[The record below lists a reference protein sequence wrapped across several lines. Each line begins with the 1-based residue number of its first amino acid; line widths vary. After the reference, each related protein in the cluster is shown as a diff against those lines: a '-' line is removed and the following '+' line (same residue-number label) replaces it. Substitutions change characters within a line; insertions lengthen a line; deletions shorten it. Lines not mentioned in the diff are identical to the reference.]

1 MHGILV
7 IDKPQGLTSHTV
19 VQRVR
24 HTCKVKRVGH
34 AGTLDPLAT
43 GLLIIGVGKCTRLIE
58 YLVASEKSYRATFVL
73 GKVTDSQ
80 DITGEVISEDCVAH
94 ITADMIHQTCAA
106 FVGTIE
112 QVPPMF
118 SALKQNGVPLYRL
131 ARQGVEVERQKRSI
145 TISRLNVEHIDADQ
159 VTIAVDCS
167 KGTYIRTLCHDIG
180 QQLGCGACMTSLR
193 RIRSGCFDESMAIG
207 MDALADGDFQL
218 LPATAALQTMIH
230 LNVATSGR
238 ERLMHGIPPFITD
251 LVDASMLQDADQVAL
266 YFDDKLLAIASYDP
280 EHQLDER
287 GDFKLVKVFPDG
299 I

>member
-7 IDKPQGLTSHTV
+7 IDKPQGITSHTV

-24 HTCKVKRVGH
+24 HACKVKRVGH

-43 GLLIIGVGKCTRLIE
+43 GLLIIGIGKCTRLIE
-58 YLVASEKSYRATFVL
+58 YLVSSEKSYRATFVL

-80 DITGEVISEDCVAH
+80 DITGEVVSEGCAAH

-106 FVGTIE
+106 FVGDIE

-131 ARQGVEVERQKRSI
+131 ARKGVEVERQKRQI
-145 TISRLNVEHIDADQ
+145 NISRLAVEHIVDDQ
-159 VTIAVDCS
+159 VTIRVDCS

-193 RIRSGCFDESMAIG
+193 RIRSGCFDESMAIS

-218 LPATAALQTMIH
+218 LSATAALQTMVN
-230 LNVATSGR
+230 LKVTANGR
-238 ERLMHGIPPFITD
+238 DRLLHGIPP
-251 LVDASMLQDADQVAL
+251 LVGDIAEESSLEDAEQAAF
-266 YFDDKLLAIASYDP
+266 YYEDKLLAIASYDP
-280 EHQLDER
+280 EHKFDER
-287 GDFKLVKVFPDG
+287 GDFKLVKVFPEG

>member
-1 MHGILV
+1 MHGLLV

-24 HTCKVKRVGH
+24 HVCKVKRVGH

-43 GLLIIGVGKCTRLIE
+43 GLLVIGIGKCTRLIE
-58 YLVASEKSYRATFVL
+58 YLVASEKGYQATFIL

-80 DITGEVISEDCVAH
+80 DITGAVISEDCAAH
-94 ITADMIHQTCAA
+94 VTAEMIRQACAD
-106 FVGTIE
+106 FVGIIE

-131 ARQGVEVERQKRSI
+131 ARQGVEVERQKRQI
-145 TISRLNVEHIDADQ
+145 TINRLDVEHIDGPE

-193 RIRSGCFDESMAIG
+193 RIRSGCFDESMAIT
-207 MDALADGDFQL
+207 MDALVDGDFQL
-218 LPATAALQTMIH
+218 LPATAALQTMTI
-230 LNVATSGR
+230 LVVAASGR
-238 ERLMHGIPPFITD
+238 ERLLHGIPPLVAD
-251 LVDASMLQDADQVAL
+251 LIDSCILQDGDRVAL
-266 YFDDKLLAIASYDP
+266 YYDDKLLAIASYDP
-280 EHQLDER
+280 EHQLEDR
-287 GDFKLVKVFPDG
+287 GDFKLLKVFPEG